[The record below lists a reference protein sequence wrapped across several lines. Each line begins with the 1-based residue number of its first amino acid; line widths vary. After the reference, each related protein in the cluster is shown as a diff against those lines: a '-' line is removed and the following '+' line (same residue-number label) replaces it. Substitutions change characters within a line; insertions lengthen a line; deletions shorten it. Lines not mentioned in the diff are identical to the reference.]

1 MDSSDDGDL
10 FLKQAKEIIK
20 NKTAFCLAGGGVLG
34 IGEVGALSRWIDHGG
49 NLKNITHIA
58 GASIGAV
65 LAIAVAAGAD
75 IDWIKKLM
83 DGLDLKKFRDGPN
96 AIVKFWRLFKTY
108 GWYAGDAIT
117 DFIGEMLT
125 ELVGDSEITML
136 ELFNRNKIHLTLN
149 YNSLNFKAAFF
160 VDHITEPTTKVKN
173 AGRMSSGYPVYFE
186 AIFRKYLSD
195 GEWKMDTII
204 DGGTVDNF
212 PLHILREQGVP
223 DSKIIG
229 LKLCSTDQM
238 KQYSHTHGMYDGNH
252 YDYGEPENLVDM
264 IERMIDMMRTLAMR
278 IHVKSNDWIL
288 TAKIN
293 CADYSS
299 TDFNITKEQ
308 LRDVYEAGEN
318 SIDQLILDTACCL
331 RDGKYPVDL

>member
-1 MDSSDDGDL
+1 MDSSDDEDT
-10 FLKQAKEIIK
+10 FLKQAKDIIK

-34 IGEVGALSRWIDHGG
+34 VGEVGAFSRWISHGG
-49 NLKNITHIA
+49 KLKNITHIA
-58 GASIGAV
+58 GASIGAI

-75 IDWIKKLM
+75 IEYIQRLM
-83 DGLDLKKFRDGPN
+83 DGLDLKTFKDGPN
-96 AIVKFWRLFKTY
+96 ALVKFYRLFKTY
-108 GWYAGDAIT
+108 GWYAGDTIT
-117 DFIGEMLT
+117 EFIGTMLQ

-136 ELFNRNKIHLTLN
+136 ELFNRTGVHLTLN
-149 YNSLNFKAAFF
+149 YNSLNFKDAFYI
-160 VDHITEPTTKVKN
+160 DHNTEPNTKVKD
-173 AGRMSSGYPVYFE
+173 AGRMSSGYPIFFE

-195 GEWKMDTII
+195 GKWKRDTII
-204 DGGTVDNF
+204 DGGTIDNY

-223 DSKIIG
+223 DSKILG
-229 LKLCSTDQM
+229 MKLCNTDQM
-238 KQYSHTHGMYDGNH
+238 KQYSHTHGMNDGKH
-252 YDYGEPENLVDM
+252 YDFGEPENLVDM

-299 TDFNITKEQ
+299 TDFDITPEQ
-308 LRDVYEAGEN
+308 LRTVYEAGEN

-331 RDGKYPVDL
+331 REGKYPIL